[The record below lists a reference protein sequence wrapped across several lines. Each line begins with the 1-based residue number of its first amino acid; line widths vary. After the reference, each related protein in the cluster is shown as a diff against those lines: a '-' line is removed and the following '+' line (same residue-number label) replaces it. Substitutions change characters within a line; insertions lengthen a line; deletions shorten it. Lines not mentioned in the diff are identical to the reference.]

1 MENFEKVMQ
10 VIIGCIIF
18 YFIVKAILRKLNDRK
33 IVSNN
38 INSETE
44 KTEDLKISW
53 YSYRHC
59 LIDFGAEFNY
69 CKFYFT
75 ESETY
80 LFCRNTYPT
89 NIYNSPYVLKFKEK
103 NDYSYFS
110 KFIVTNFTLNGND
123 LKIQFKNQNLIGT
136 KVSLKI
142 VNISEND
149 KIILNKN
156 FNK

>member
-1 MENFEKVMQ
+1 MEIFERVMQ

-18 YFIVKAILRKLNDRK
+18 YFVIKAILGKLNDRK
-33 IVSNN
+33 IVSHN

-44 KTEDLKISW
+44 KIEDLKISR

-59 LIDFGAEFNY
+59 LIDFGSEFNY

-75 ESETY
+75 ENETY

-89 NIYNSPYVLKFKEK
+89 NIYNSPYILKFKEE
-103 NDYSYFS
+103 NNYSYFS
-110 KFIVTNFTLNGND
+110 KFIITNFSLNGND
-123 LKIQFKNQNLIGT
+123 LKIQFKNKKLIGT
-136 KVSLKI
+136 QITLNI

-149 KIILNKN
+149 KMILNKN
-156 FNK
+156 FTK